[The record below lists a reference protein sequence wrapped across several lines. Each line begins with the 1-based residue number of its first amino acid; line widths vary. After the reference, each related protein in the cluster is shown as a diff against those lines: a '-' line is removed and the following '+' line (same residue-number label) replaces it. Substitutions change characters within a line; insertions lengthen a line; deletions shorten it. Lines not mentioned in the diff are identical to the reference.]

1 MSNVIYEVKTFED
14 YLRIVKDEIT
24 IRRPFYRGQGK
35 RVIDGY
41 KLWPS
46 IARYEYLKNKTIS
59 ELIEIEKRAL
69 ETFANHAIGHVNHIP
84 RDEWEMLAL
93 AQHHGLPTRFMD
105 WTTNPLVALYFATR
119 NTEKDNDGK
128 IMDSAVYVLIQ
139 QPYSYTVLKK
149 QQEDTD
155 LEDEKEEVED
165 TDSSEDP
172 YSHYGVD
179 SDTTDD
185 VEEEEELIRELP
197 KIKMKFKRYFI
208 TPFDINSNVIYE
220 PPHVSQRIRT
230 QDGVL
235 LACFNPLSPLEEKDY
250 LEIIVKAEAHEII
263 RKRLDLYGVFDK
275 QLFPDLDG
283 MAKWLKFHEFE
294 CQNGGEE

>member
-128 IMDSAVYVLIQ
+128 IMDSADYVLIQ

-155 LEDEKEEVED
+155 LEDEEEEVED

-197 KIKMKFKRYFI
+197 KTKMKFKRYFI

-283 MAKWLKFHEFE
+283 MTKWLKFHEFE

>member
-139 QPYSYTVLKK
+139 QPYSYTALKK

-155 LEDEKEEVED
+155 LEDEEEEVKD
-165 TDSSEDP
+165 TDFSEDP

-179 SDTTDD
+179 TDTSDDI
-185 VEEEEELIRELP
+185 EEEEELIGELP
-197 KIKMKFKRYFI
+197 KTRMKLKRHFI
-208 TPFDINSNVIYE
+208 TPFDITSNVIYE

-283 MAKWLKFHEFE
+283 MTKWLKFHEFE

>member
-1 MSNVIYEVKTFED
+1 
-14 YLRIVKDEIT
+14 
-24 IRRPFYRGQGK
+24 
-35 RVIDGY
+35 
-41 KLWPS
+41 
-46 IARYEYLKNKTIS
+46 
-59 ELIEIEKRAL
+59 
-69 ETFANHAIGHVNHIP
+69 
-84 RDEWEMLAL
+84 MLAL

-155 LEDEKEEVED
+155 LEDEEEEVED

>member
-1 MSNVIYEVKTFED
+1 MSNILHEVTTFED

-24 IRRPFYRGQGK
+24 IKRPFYRGQGK

-46 IARYEYLKNKTIS
+46 IARYEYLKQKTTS

-69 ETFANHAIGHVNHIP
+69 ATFANHVIGHVNHIP
-84 RDEWEMLAL
+84 RDDWEMLAL
-93 AQHHGLPTRFMD
+93 AQHHGMPTRFMD

-119 NTEKDNDGK
+119 ETEKDNDGNL
-128 IMDSAVYVLIQ
+128 IDSAVYVLIQ
-139 QPYSYTVLKK
+139 QPDNYATLRN
-149 QQEDTD
+149 QQEKTD
-155 LEDEKEEVED
+155 LESDEDEEENSDSIDDPYIQYGIDSETEDDISEVEKPIEK
-165 TDSSEDP
+165 TTAKKEAYRESS
-172 YSHYGVD
+172 
-179 SDTTDD
+179 
-185 VEEEEELIRELP
+185 
-197 KIKMKFKRYFI
+197 F
-208 TPFDINSNVIYE
+208 TPFDITSNVIYE

-235 LACFNPLSPLEEKDY
+235 LASFNPLSPLEEKDY
-250 LEIIVKAEAHEII
+250 LEIIIKAEAHDTI

-294 CQNGGEE
+294 CQNGEHE